1 MILRRVGKRM
11 STEIIKKLIIASN
24 VYFWGTEEVDAV
36 SLGWYTAFLLTAAIS
51 FVTLI
56 LVWLI

>member
-1 MILRRVGKRM
+1 MNM
-11 STEIIKKLIIASN
+11 QIIRKLIVASN
-24 VYFWGTEEVDAV
+24 LYFWGTEEVDPV
-36 SLGWYTAFLLTAAIS
+36 SMVWYTAFIIGAAIS

>member
-1 MILRRVGKRM
+1 MTTQTIRKVLVVLNM
-11 STEIIKKLIIASN
+11 
-24 VYFWGTEEVDAV
+24 YFWGTEEVDTV

-56 LVWLI
+56 LFWLI